1 MSLETGKKLGLT
13 ASLISVIV
21 PVVIVVLYGV
31 LFFSL
36 ISTISSTVS
45 SNPPS
50 ASPFSAFSGSG
61 FFVAIAL
68 LGILSLAAIILF
80 LIAMHS
86 LSHYYSEPRIFRNAL
101 YGFLTNI
108 IGGAVLIVIAAAFV
122 FSIIHSV
129 STGTSIATAIGVGIA
144 LLILAAVVGALVI
157 GIVSGIFYMR
167 AFHALGDKSGV
178 NNFQTAGTLYLV
190 GSILQIVFFGSLIL
204 WIGWIFAAIGFNSLK
219 PKTAESSMVA
229 YPPPQQPTYSTGQT
243 KYCPNCGAA
252 NNSDALYCR
261 SCGKPLQ

>member
-13 ASLISVIV
+13 ASLISIIL

-31 LFFSL
+31 LFLSL

-45 SNPPS
+45 GNTTS

-61 FFVAIAL
+61 FFIAIAL
-68 LGILSLAAIILF
+68 LGILSFAGIILF
-80 LIAMHS
+80 LIAMYS

-108 IGGAVLIVIAAAFV
+108 IGVVVLIVIVAAFV
-122 FSIIHSV
+122 LSIIHSA
-129 STGTSIATAIGVGIA
+129 STGTPITTAIGVGIA
-144 LLILAAVVGALVI
+144 LLILAAVVGGLI
-157 GIVSGIFYMR
+157 INIISGIFYMR

-190 GSILQIVFFGSLIL
+190 GTILTIVFFGSLIL

-219 PKTAESSMVA
+219 PKVAESPIAA
-229 YPPPQQPTYSTGQT
+229 YPPRNRQHTAQDKRSIAQTVAPQTI
-243 KYCPNCGAA
+243 
-252 NNSDALYCR
+252 
-261 SCGKPLQ
+261 